1 MIEIAE
7 KMTDKKNLDN
17 VIIGPWSTK
26 FKSELGQPWEQIEKQ
41 KKESTQKKIAE
52 KLAKVDAM
60 TESLMVAMIYGMQE
74 DGIDIADDD
83 YITDIG
89 LVAETVKS
97 CLFRQMDYPHI
108 LQELT
113 DMAMIRGEVD
123 NEFGEKVRYSNI
135 DTSFLMDIVDAGY
148 NLKQAEEMLDDN
160 DTAESEGK
168 DIYSGAYS
176 EEDLISDEF
185 PGLPKGVVGI
195 ITDENDD
202 DEKDD

>member
-1 MIEIAE
+1 MIEMVE

-26 FKSELGQPWEQIEKQ
+26 FKSEIEKQ

-113 DMAMIRGEVD
+113 DMTMLRGEVEND
-123 NEFGEKVRYSNI
+123 FGETVRYSNI
-135 DTSFLMDIVDAGY
+135 DTEFLMNLIDKGY
-148 NLKQAEEMLDDN
+148 EDDELLDDE

-185 PGLPKGVVGI
+185 PGMPTGVVGI
-195 ITDENDD
+195 ITDDEEGD
-202 DEKDD
+202 DEVPPKV

>member
-1 MIEIAE
+1 
-7 KMTDKKNLDN
+7 MTDKKNLDN

-89 LVAETVKS
+89 LVAETVRS

-113 DMAMIRGEVD
+113 DMAMIRGEVE

-135 DTSFLMDIVDAGY
+135 DTAFLMDIVDAGY
-148 NLKQAEEMLDDN
+148 NLKQAEEMLDDE

-176 EEDLISDEF
+176 EEDLMSDKF
-185 PGLPKGVVGI
+185 PKLPLGVVGI

-202 DEKDD
+202 EKDD

>member
-1 MIEIAE
+1 
-7 KMTDKKNLDN
+7 MTDKKNLDN

-41 KKESTQKKIAE
+41 KKESTQKKISE

-60 TESLMVAMIYGMQE
+60 TESLMVSMIFGMQE

-113 DMAMIRGEVD
+113 DLTMLRGEVE
-123 NEFGEKVRYSNI
+123 NEFGETVRYSNI
-135 DTSFLMDIVDAGY
+135 DTSFLMDVVDNAY
-148 NLKQAEEMLDDN
+148 QIKNIDEYLDVEE
-160 DTAESEGK
+160 DTAEQEGK

-185 PGLPKGVVGI
+185 PGMPTGVVGI
-195 ITDENDD
+195 ITDEV
-202 DEKDD
+202 DEKDDDDIPPKV

>member
-1 MIEIAE
+1 MGEISE

-26 FKSELGQPWEQIEKQ
+26 FKSELDQPWELTEKQ

-52 KLAKVDAM
+52 NLARVDAM
-60 TESLMVAMIYGMQE
+60 TESLMVAMIYAMQE
-74 DGIDIADDD
+74 DGIDIGDDD
-83 YITDIG
+83 YISDIG

-113 DMAMIRGEVD
+113 DMTMIRGEVD
-123 NEFGEKVRYSNI
+123 NDFGEKVRYSNI
-135 DTSFLMDIVDAGY
+135 DTSFLISIVDAGY
-148 NLKQAEEMLDDN
+148 NLKQAEEILDGE

-176 EEDLISDEF
+176 EEDSM
-185 PGLPKGVVGI
+185 
-195 ITDENDD
+195 DENDD
-202 DEKDD
+202 KEDD